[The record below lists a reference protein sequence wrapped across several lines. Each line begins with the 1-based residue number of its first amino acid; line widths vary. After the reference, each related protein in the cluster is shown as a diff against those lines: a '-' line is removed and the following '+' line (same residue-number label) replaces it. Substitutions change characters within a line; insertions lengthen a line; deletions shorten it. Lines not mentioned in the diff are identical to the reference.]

1 MEQYKKEFIEFM
13 VRSGVLTFGDF
24 ITKSGRSTP
33 YFINTGNYR
42 TGSQIGR
49 LGEFYAAAIS
59 KQLGRDFDVLYGPAY
74 KGIPLVV
81 STAAALA
88 ARYGHDVAYCF
99 NRKEAK
105 DHGEG
110 GLFVGHTPAA
120 GDRIVIVEDVV
131 TSGISVRESM
141 MLLTKTATK
150 TGSNNGV
157 RGLVVSV
164 NRMERGTGG
173 TNALAELADEFKISA
188 FAIVT
193 IDEVTSFLHNRPID
207 GKVVLTDPLMKKISA
222 YRREFGAPLG
232 PGLGTGLG
240 PSLGTN
246 PGMNKSERA

>member
-1 MEQYKKEFIEFM
+1 MEQYKKDFIEFM
-13 VRSGVLTFGDF
+13 VRSGVLTFGEF

-33 YFINTGNYR
+33 FFINTGNYR

-49 LGEFYAAAIS
+49 LGDFYAAAIS

-110 GLFVGHTPAA
+110 GLFVGHKPAA

-141 MLLTKTATK
+141 MLLTKTAA
-150 TGSNNGV
+150 SSV

-173 TNALAELADEFKISA
+173 TNAFAELAEEFKISA

-207 GKVVLTDPLMKKISA
+207 GNVVLTDPLMKKIAA
-222 YRREFGAPLG
+222 YRREFGAPLV
-232 PGLGTGLG
+232 
-240 PSLGTN
+240 
-246 PGMNKSERA
+246 MNGAERA